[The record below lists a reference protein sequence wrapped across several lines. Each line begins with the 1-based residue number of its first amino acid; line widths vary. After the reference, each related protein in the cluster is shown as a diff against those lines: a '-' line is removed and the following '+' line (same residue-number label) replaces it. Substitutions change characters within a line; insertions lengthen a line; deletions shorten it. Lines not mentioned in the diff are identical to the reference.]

1 MSTTPMVPV
10 INPDRGHRR
19 WRKSEIYTGPDGS
32 GRYCPNLDD
41 EVWEWATGLWRV
53 VGTDYT
59 TGLSRLKRY
68 EEPLESG
75 AVTDHDI
82 LLGTGPGYQSESFR
96 AYIDT
101 SVVPYTLALDSRLS
115 FKGTT
120 VEYVKVFLGSDI
132 GEKDNVISAMY
143 DQNGGLLGEN
153 IPLEL
158 VQVPNNP
165 NNNLPAAFNYAVKTP
180 VVAYTMRQLP
190 DNEPL
195 VVVAYDVEGNVRSLA
210 RVLAYNTAFART
222 TDSYRKYVTAVS
234 LESPFLSEVDQN
246 LLQFPINLP
255 VSGLNAIGVVTYSDN
270 SQTRMAI
277 DGSKFNLYGLNNY
290 MSTQQ
295 GQRLDLVL
303 TYQLGDDEYCYGATA
318 NQGKHISVAY
328 KATTLRM
335 DGAYSVKLF
344 CAPVWIDSVY
354 GYRLRWFL
362 LNLDREEWFEVTAQ
376 VTLAV
381 GGAEFNP
388 TDYGVLQNLTV
399 GINMQDVDP
408 QFKNYRHSQTIGL
421 VLRQPGSLVSEDR
434 WGVRY
439 TPGQNPMYG
448 AGVKATSRMVNVNN
462 WKLDL
467 SNGLN
472 NYSVWL
478 DQVFYRAEPLFNPSV
493 EQRAPEPTHFA
504 LLINGDEFEYPLQ
517 MWNSELVSPHA
528 IKEGEP
534 VILRFFRRTAV
545 TDIQLGMGAMY
556 TKQLS

>member
-19 WRKSEIYTGPDGS
+19 WRKSEIYTGPDGT

-41 EVWEWATGLWRV
+41 EVWDWATGLWRV
-53 VGTDYT
+53 ISVDYT
-59 TGLSRLKRY
+59 TGLSRLQPY
-68 EEPLESG
+68 EEPRDSG
-75 AVTDHDI
+75 SVNDDDI
-82 LLGTGPGYQSESFR
+82 LLGVGPGYQSESFR

-101 SVVPYTLALDSRLS
+101 SVVPFTLAIDSRLS

-120 VEYVKVFLGSDI
+120 LKSIKVFLGSDI
-132 GEKDNVISAMY
+132 GNEDNVISAMY
-143 DQNGGLLGEN
+143 DQNGQLLGEE

-165 NNNLPAAFNYAVKTP
+165 NGEVAAYNHAVKVP
-180 VVAYTMRQLP
+180 MVGYTMRQVP

-195 VVVAYDVEGNVRSLA
+195 TIVAYDQAGVVRSVA
-210 RVLAYNTAFART
+210 RVLVRNTAFART
-222 TDSYRKYVTAVS
+222 TDAFRKYITS
-234 LESPFLSEVDQN
+234 IHMESPFLSEVDQT

-255 VSGLNAIGVVTYSDN
+255 VSALNAIGVVTYSDN
-270 SQTRMAI
+270 SQHRMAI

-303 TYQLGDDEYCYGATA
+303 TYRLGEDEYSYGATA

-328 KATTLRM
+328 KATTQRM

-344 CAPVWIDSVY
+344 CAPVWVDSIY

-362 LNLDREEWFEVTAQ
+362 LNLDREEWFEVTSQ
-376 VTLAV
+376 VSVAV
-381 GGAEFNP
+381 GSAEFRP

-399 GINMQDVDP
+399 GINMKDVDAS
-408 QFKNYRHSQTIGL
+408 FKNYRHSQTIGI
-421 VLRQPGSLVSEDR
+421 VLRGPDNLVNDDR
-434 WGVRY
+434 WAIRY
-439 TPGQNPMYG
+439 SPGQNPMYG
-448 AGVKATSRMVNVNN
+448 SGVKAISRMENVNN

-472 NYSVWL
+472 NYAVWL
-478 DQVFYRAEPLFNPSV
+478 DQVFYRAEPLFNPAV

-504 LLINGDEFEYPLQ
+504 LLINGDEFEYPLM
-517 MWNSELVSPHA
+517 MWNHELVSPHA
-528 IKEGEP
+528 IKTGEP
-534 VILRFFRRTAV
+534 VVIRFFRRTAV

-556 TKQLS
+556 TKQL

>member
-19 WRKSEIYTGPDGS
+19 WRKSEIYTGPDGT

-41 EVWEWATGLWRV
+41 EVWEWTTGLWRV
-53 VGTDYT
+53 IGTDYT
-59 TGLSRLKRY
+59 TGLSRLKRH

-75 AVTDHDI
+75 AVSDHDI

-115 FKGTT
+115 YKGTT

-132 GEKDNVISAMY
+132 GEEDNVISAMY
-143 DQNGGLLGEN
+143 DQNGSLLGEN
-153 IPLEL
+153 VPLEL

-165 NNNLPAAFNYAVKTP
+165 NNDLPAAYNYAVKTP
-180 VVAYTMRQLP
+180 VVAYTMRQIA

-195 VVVAYDVEGNVRSLA
+195 TVVAYDQEGNVRSLA

-222 TDSYRKYVTAVS
+222 TDSYRRYITAVH
-234 LESPFLSEVDQN
+234 LESPFLSEVDPC

-255 VSGLNAIGVVTYSDN
+255 VSALNAIGVVTYSDN
-270 SQTRMAI
+270 SQTRMAV

-295 GQRLDLVL
+295 GQRIDLVL
-303 TYQLGDDEYCYGATA
+303 TYRLGSDEYCYGATA
-318 NQGKHISVAY
+318 NQGKHISVPY

-335 DGAYSVKLF
+335 DGSYSVKLF
-344 CAPVWIDSVY
+344 CAPVWVDQVY

-362 LNLDREEWFEVTAQ
+362 LNLDREEWFEVTTK
-376 VTLAV
+376 VSMAV
-381 GGAEFNP
+381 GGAEFDP

-421 VLRQPGSLVSEDR
+421 VLRSPDNLINDDR
-434 WGVRY
+434 WGIRY
-439 TPGQNPMYG
+439 SPGQNPMYG
-448 AGVKATSRMVNVNN
+448 AGVKATSRMINVNN
-462 WKLDL
+462 WKLKLDNGL
-467 SNGLN
+467 SN
-472 NYSVWL
+472 YAVWL
-478 DQVFYRAEPLFNPSV
+478 EQVFYRAEPLFNPSV
-493 EQRAPEPTHFA
+493 EQRAPEPTHFTLFA
-504 LLINGDEFEYPLQ
+504 GGEEFEFPLE
-517 MWNSELVSPHA
+517 MWNHEIACPYP
-528 IKEGEP
+528 IREGEP
-534 VILRFFRRTAV
+534 VLMRLFRRTAI
-545 TDIQLGMGAMY
+545 TDIQLGMGILY
-556 TKQLS
+556 TKQIV